1 MNHRFA
7 AYTLL
12 IGALALPLAS
22 YSADS
27 DSDRGSPKAFVKDSA
42 ITAKIKAEL
51 AANKLASVMHIRVD
65 TDQNG
70 VVTLTGTAK
79 TREQA
84 DQAVSIASK
93 VDGVVRVE
101 NRIRVVGDS

>member
-1 MNHRFA
+1 
-7 AYTLL
+7 
-12 IGALALPLAS
+12 
-22 YSADS
+22 
-27 DSDRGSPKAFVKDSA
+27 
-42 ITAKIKAEL
+42 
-51 AANKLASVMHIRVD
+51 MHIRVD